1 MFEGKS
7 YEVILANML
16 ARVPNTIDKRQGS
29 IIYDALAPAAAEL
42 AQSYIDLDT
51 ILNSAFADTAENT
64 DLDKKCSEI
73 GLVRIPASKTIQKGI
88 FTGSG
93 GVALDIEIGSRFTVV
108 NSNVNFIAI
117 EKIANGQYKMQCET
131 AGSIGNTVT
140 GQMIPISYIE
150 GLQTANLTEILILGE
165 DIEDDDSLR
174 QRYFTKVKNIE
185 KDGNVAQYIE
195 WANEY
200 AGIGKAKVFPL
211 WDGNNTVKVS
221 ILNSNNDIA
230 STELINSFQ
239 QYLDPN
245 SQGLGEG
252 AAPIGAIV
260 TVTTATY
267 KNISVNA
274 TVNVAEGYT
283 LTQAQLA
290 TQLAIENY
298 FRNEIS
304 YEKNMVS
311 YFTIGTVLTNLNE
324 IESIISLTL
333 NGGNSDITL
342 LTEEIPNLNNLVL
355 TEST

>member
-7 YEVILANML
+7 YEVILTNML
-16 ARVPNTIDKRQGS
+16 DRVPNTIDKRQGS

-42 AQSYIDLDT
+42 AQSYIDLDL
-51 ILNSAFADTAENT
+51 ILNNAFADTAENIY
-64 DLDKKCSEI
+64 LDKKCSEI
-73 GLVRIPASKTIQKGI
+73 GITRISASKTIQKGV
-88 FTGSG
+88 FTGTEGS
-93 GVALDIEIGSRFTVV
+93 ALDIDIGSRFTAV
-108 NSNVNFIAI
+108 NSSVNFIAI
-117 EKIANGQYKMQCET
+117 EKIANGQYKMQCEI

-140 GQMIPISYIE
+140 GQLIPISYIE

-165 DIEDDDSLR
+165 DIEDDNSLR
-174 QRYFTKVKNIE
+174 QRYYSKVKNIE
-185 KDGNVAQYIE
+185 KDGNVAQYVE

-200 AGIGKAKVFPL
+200 SGIGNVKVFPI
-211 WDGNNTVKVS
+211 WNGNNTVKVS

-239 QYLDPN
+239 EFLDPN
-245 SQGLGEG
+245 KEGLGEG
-252 AAPIGAIV
+252 VAPIGAIV

-267 KNISVNA
+267 KNINIVA

-283 LTQAQLA
+283 LTQAQQA
-290 TQLAIENY
+290 TQLAIGNY

-304 YEKNMVS
+304 YKKNVVS

-324 IESIISLTL
+324 IESIVSLTL

-342 LTEEIPNLNNLVL
+342 LTEEIPNLNSLTL